1 MTGSTRFAMA
11 VHLLTVLG
19 YLERKGVEL
28 VPSSKIAVSVNTHA
42 VVIRNLIRVLKD
54 AGLVES
60 KEGKGGGLKLSK
72 NPAKITLREIFEA
85 VENDGIIAERDKP
98 VFSPCPISRGMKS
111 VFHSIA
117 NDVDAAVAGVLRD
130 KTLKTIIDQ
139 F

>member
-1 MTGSTRFAMA
+1 MTGNTRFAMA

-42 VVIRNLIRVLKD
+42 VVIRNLIRTLKD

-60 KEGKGGGLKLSK
+60 KEGKGGGLKLAK

-85 VENDGIIAERDKP
+85 VENDGILAERDKP
-98 VFSPCPISRGMKS
+98 AFSPCPISRGMKS

-117 NDVDAAVAGVLRD
+117 SDVDAAVAVVLRD